1 MHKVAVK
8 TTKTHF
14 HICSLFFSSVGYH
27 AEKHLIFIHLMKM
40 CLIFLPSG
48 LNPVWSGAVESN
60 NTASTPWVSWE
71 HLHIRSTDEQVDRER
86 GLGIRVP
93 DKWEKTDGLKMS
105 SWHSHTKVQEH
116 VSHSDECKG
125 EKVRRT
131 LEGKRT
137 YRSCLLKTSD
147 SQWLPL
153 LFPLLWQ
160 NSTEAVVE
168 IDITT
173 GTTYR
178 HTDWITK
185 IFSKHIFR
193 LKNIRPLPLLVPLS
207 LIQWRMSWCTARGRL
222 RCVVQ

>member
-1 MHKVAVK
+1 MAVK

-14 HICSLFFSSVGYH
+14 HICSLFSSSVGYH

-40 CLIFLPSG
+40 RLIFLPSG

-60 NTASTPWVSWE
+60 NTASAPWFSWE

-86 GLGIRVP
+86 EVC
-93 DKWEKTDGLKMS
+93 KWEKTDGLQMS

-116 VSHSDECKG
+116 VSHSDKCKG

-153 LFPLLWQ
+153 HFP
-160 NSTEAVVE
+160 TVV
-168 IDITT
+168 
-173 GTTYR
+173 
-178 HTDWITK
+178 TK
-185 IFSKHIFR
+185 FHRGCCGNWHYHRKHIQVHR
-193 LKNIRPLPLLVPLS
+193 LNNQDFLKTYL
-207 LIQWRMSWCTARGRL
+207 
-222 RCVVQ
+222 